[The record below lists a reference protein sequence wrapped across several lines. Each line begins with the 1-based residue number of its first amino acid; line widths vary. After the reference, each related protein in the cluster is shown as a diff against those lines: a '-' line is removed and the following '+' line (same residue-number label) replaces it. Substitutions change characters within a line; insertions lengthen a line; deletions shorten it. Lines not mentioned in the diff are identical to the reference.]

1 MSRENGR
8 DPGEQGEQLALI
20 RETVR
25 ETKAERAKPRT
36 WRGAALAPELP
47 VARVLVDKGLVHLD
61 RFFDYAVPAAM
72 DAEARPG
79 VRVRVRFGAG
89 EKGGRREGGRLV
101 SGFIVERVAQ
111 SEFRGVLAPIA
122 QVLSPE
128 PVLSSELLA
137 LCRAVADRYA
147 GSLAD
152 VVQLAVPPRRAGSR
166 PSRPPTHCPPTPHR
180 IPEVGSAT
188 EPVPVS

>member
-1 MSRENGR
+1 M
-8 DPGEQGEQLALI
+8 ALI
-20 RETVR
+20 RASVR
-25 ETKAERAKPRT
+25 ETKATRAKPRT
-36 WRGAALAPELP
+36 WRGAEPAAELP

-61 RFFDYAVPAAM
+61 RYFDYVVPAAM

-89 EKGGRREGGRLV
+89 EKGGRREGGKLV
-101 SGFIVERVAQ
+101 SGFIVDRVAE
-111 SEFRGVLAPIA
+111 SDFRGVLAPLA

-128 PVLSSELLA
+128 PVLTPGLLA

-152 VVQLAVPPRRAGSR
+152 VVQLAVPPRRAR
-166 PSRPPTHCPPTPHR
+166 A
-180 IPEVGSAT
+180 EAK
-188 EPVPVS
+188 E